1 MQSLTMWFISG
12 LGSHKCLF
20 MTYMQTYMKK
30 INKYRKQV
38 QEKLFSRLKSAQKT
52 WCEKYK
58 WVRIISSVTLWLK
71 VGEGQQ
77 VPKEP
82 KWEIFSVSKNTGENI
97 LEYTAVSNKH
107 LRTSSLCPV
116 TGTV

>member
-30 INKYRKQV
+30 KNKYRKQV
-38 QEKLFSRLKSAQKT
+38 QEKLFSRLESAQKT

-82 KWEIFSVSKNTGENI
+82 KWEYFQLVKIQEKIFWNTQLSQTNTWEPQACV
-97 LEYTAVSNKH
+97 L
-107 LRTSSLCPV
+107 
-116 TGTV
+116 